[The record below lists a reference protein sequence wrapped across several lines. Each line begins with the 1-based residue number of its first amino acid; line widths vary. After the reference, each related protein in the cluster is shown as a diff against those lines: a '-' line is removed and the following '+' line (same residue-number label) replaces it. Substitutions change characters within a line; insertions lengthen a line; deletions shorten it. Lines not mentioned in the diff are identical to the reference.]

1 MMSSFLGKVWLLL
14 LIGLLPDGGYA
25 RCLPSMLDGKY
36 VGATGMPDHP
46 RGRPLS
52 DRQGR
57 VFVSRRYTANNLQ
70 SSTFPAIHNPGN
82 ESDVQASLSGR
93 ERAATRGRP
102 YISPI
107 QHQITIRPFTFRRG
121 LMGTTFTVTLYAPD
135 SLTAQRTYE
144 TVSARMDTL
153 NLIMSDYLDGSELNR
168 LSATSGQN
176 RWVRVSPTLFDVLQ
190 KAKLIA
196 QQSGG
201 RYDPTIGP
209 LSQLWR
215 RAVRQRQFPDA
226 RERRKARK
234 AVSWRYIELD
244 SSSQSVRLR
253 KPGMR
258 LDLGGIGQGFAID
271 EAQKV
276 LYQHGIRVFL
286 LDIGGDI
293 LVGDAPPTQPEG
305 WRIGLPKAE
314 ADSVIFLKNAAITTS
329 GDTERH
335 LDINGRRYSHI
346 MNPRTGLGL
355 RHFVQATVHAPTG
368 TYADALTKVFS
379 VATPNQRKRLQRRF
393 PQARVWIKEK
403 KNGNTDLRDLK

>member
-1 MMSSFLGKVWLLL
+1 
-14 LIGLLPDGGYA
+14 
-25 RCLPSMLDGKY
+25 
-36 VGATGMPDHP
+36 
-46 RGRPLS
+46 
-52 DRQGR
+52 
-57 VFVSRRYTANNLQ
+57 
-70 SSTFPAIHNPGN
+70 
-82 ESDVQASLSGR
+82 
-93 ERAATRGRP
+93 
-102 YISPI
+102 
-107 QHQITIRPFTFRRG
+107 
-121 LMGTTFTVTLYAPD
+121 MGTTFVVTLYAAD
-135 SLTAQRTYE
+135 SLTAQRTYDA
-144 TVSARMDTL
+144 VSARMDTL
-153 NLIMSDYLDGSELNR
+153 NQIMSDYLDGSEVNL

-190 KAKLIA
+190 KAKQIA

-215 RAVRQRQFPDA
+215 RAVRQRTRGGFAFPA
-226 RERRKARK
+226 AQERRKARR

-244 SSSQSVRLR
+244 SNSQSVRLK

-276 LYQHGIRVFL
+276 LHQYGIRVFL

-293 LVGDAPPTQPEG
+293 LVGDAPPGRPEG
-305 WRIGLPKAE
+305 WRISLTKGNVPE
-314 ADSVIFLKNAAITTS
+314 ADSIILLKNAAITTS

-355 RHFVQATVHAPTG
+355 RHFVQATVQAPTG

-379 VATPNQRKRLQRRF
+379 VARPSQRKRLQRRF

-403 KNGNTDLRDLK
+403 RNGNTNTAD